1 VWFSI
6 DKLKAP
12 VAEWFFWVHSYDI
25 QLLAPSNWYW
35 ILGFVFNACTY
46 ICICTN
52 DMRHICTYLCM
63 ICDAMICMHMSY
75 HTTYVYIPSYVNVCC
90 SPDHQKYRTGMF
102 SRLTWQRA
110 VHPRRVECT
119 ILEWVIWW
127 SESCASVSAPP
138 CLDQASPESPTRTT
152 HGFSSDTILS
162 ILFSWFKMVA
172 RSVFRAFALLAVS
185 APTAAFAPKTFG
197 LKKVSLRLKIMNDIE
212 GRPDSELDS
221 CLKACAC
228 V

>member
-1 VWFSI
+1 
-6 DKLKAP
+6 
-12 VAEWFFWVHSYDI
+12 
-25 QLLAPSNWYW
+25 
-35 ILGFVFNACTY
+35 
-46 ICICTN
+46 
-52 DMRHICTYLCM
+52 MRHICTYLCM

-138 CLDQASPESPTRTT
+138 CLDQASRHYDPRFQGAWSKFRSIHVYRQRTVKET
-152 HGFSSDTILS
+152 LAIIVLHIEQIGILQLSD
-162 ILFSWFKMVA
+162 
-172 RSVFRAFALLAVS
+172 
-185 APTAAFAPKTFG
+185 
-197 LKKVSLRLKIMNDIE
+197 RL
-212 GRPDSELDS
+212 
-221 CLKACAC
+221 LKANFRTNTIFDLFQI
-228 V
+228 